1 MRNARALAMSTVS
14 RCAHEGAF
22 SNIELS
28 NSLDASQLSEADRN
42 LYASLVY
49 TTLENLLTIDY
60 FIDKVSNRKMA
71 DTDEQIK
78 NILRIGTCQIMFM
91 DKIPESAACD
101 ESVKLAYK
109 SAKPYVNGVLR
120 NMCRMK
126 DELKKGLEKAS
137 LSVRYS
143 VSEDICR
150 LIKEQYPKDY
160 LKILEGFSYRLPL
173 FLRVNTL
180 KTTVETV
187 LAETEGRLHHELKDC
202 VAVTKNVAQTAK
214 ASGDG
219 YFIQG
224 VPSQFAIKLL
234 DVKKGETVVDM
245 CSCPGGK
252 SFSAAIEMENQGKI
266 ISADIHKNKLK
277 LVETM
282 ANKLG
287 ITIIETL
294 CADGRVEREEL
305 IGGADKV
312 ICDVPCSS
320 LGVINSKQEIR
331 YKNKESFERLP
342 EIQYEILK
350 NGGKYLKKG
359 GSLIYSTCTF
369 NKKENG
375 EVVDRFLRENGD
387 FKLTF
392 ERQFMTYTDKTE
404 GFYVAKLVKK

>member
-14 RCAHEGAF
+14 RCAHDGAF

-28 NSLDASQLSEADRN
+28 NSIDAAQLSEADRN

-126 DELKKGLEKAS
+126 DELKKRLEKAS
-137 LSVRYS
+137 LSIRYS
-143 VSEDICR
+143 VSKDICD
-150 LIKEQYPKDY
+150 LIKEQYPNDY
-160 LKILEGFSYRLPL
+160 IKILESFSCRLPL
-173 FLRVNTL
+173 CLRVNTL
-180 KTTVETV
+180 RTNAETV
-187 LAETEGRLHHELKDC
+187 AAKTEGRLQNEINDC
-202 VAVTKNVAQTAK
+202 VLVTKNVAAVAK
-214 ASGDG
+214 ASGDD
-219 YFIQG
+219 YFVQG

-234 DVKKGETVVDM
+234 GAKKGETVIDM

-252 SFSAAIEMENQGKI
+252 SFSTALEMENTGRI

-277 LVETM
+277 LVENM
-282 ANKLG
+282 AQKLG
-287 ITIIETL
+287 INIIETM
-294 CADGRVEREEL
+294 CADGRIENEALVEV
-305 IGGADKV
+305 ADRV

-375 EVVDRFLRENGD
+375 EVVDRFLRENSD

-392 ERQFMTYTDKTE
+392 ERQFMTFKDKTE

>member
-14 RCAHEGAF
+14 RCTHDGAF

-28 NSLDASQLSEADRN
+28 NSIDAAQLSEADKN

-49 TTLENLLTIDY
+49 TTLENLLTIDH

-126 DELKKGLEKAS
+126 DELRKGLEKES
-137 LSVRYS
+137 LSVRFS
-143 VSEDICR
+143 VSEDICS
-150 LIKEQYPKDY
+150 LIKEQYPRDY
-160 LKILEGFSYRLPL
+160 IKILEGFSYRLPL
-173 FLRVNTL
+173 CLRVNPPRTNS
-180 KTTVETV
+180 ETV
-187 LAETEGRLHHELKDC
+187 AAQTEGRLHAEISDC
-202 VAVTKNVAQTAK
+202 VTVNKNVAAVAK
-214 ASGDG
+214 ASGDD

-234 DVKKGETVVDM
+234 GAKKGETVIDM

-252 SFSAAIEMENQGKI
+252 SFSTALEMENEGRI
-266 ISADIHKNKLK
+266 ISADIHKNKLH
-277 LVETM
+277 LVEAM
-282 ANKLG
+282 AEKLG
-287 ITIIETL
+287 ITIIETM
-294 CADGRVEREEL
+294 CADGRNENESL
-305 IGGADKV
+305 IGVADRV

-359 GSLIYSTCTF
+359 GSMIYSTCTF

-375 EVVDRFLRENGD
+375 EVVGRFLRENEG
-387 FKLTF
+387 FKLTY

-404 GFYVAKLVKK
+404 GFYVAKLTRI